1 VCLYALICC
10 YTGISAGFMCV
21 RGWTDYH
28 HWNPSRV
35 RCKVRE
41 YEHQPANWDFRGGD
55 SSGDHVDIMGNRN
68 MISDV
73 LHIASGEDLEER
85 IVSQIRE
92 MSARIILPESIR

>member
-1 VCLYALICC
+1 
-10 YTGISAGFMCV
+10 
-21 RGWTDYH
+21 
-28 HWNPSRV
+28 
-35 RCKVRE
+35 
-41 YEHQPANWDFRGGD
+41 
-55 SSGDHVDIMGNRN
+55 MGNRN